1 MKNLVFSFILLLT
14 QSPVFSFVQT
24 PVQQPP
30 QENKEKAADSSAPSK
45 EKPSEKVSEAAKP
58 VAPKITQ
65 PLPFK
70 IGESLS
76 YDVSFERLIFSG
88 TIGDM
93 KLSVSKA
100 ENHQANLMTLKADLV
115 SKGFFPSL
123 FGIKVKDQFSAI
135 VSVEDF
141 GLFGSAKLRQEGKA
155 NTEEKNY
162 VNREQ
167 ERVTY
172 IFRDLANKSAEP
184 KVVETTCP
192 NWVQDIVSA
201 IYFIRTQELKEG
213 AVIPIPITDYGQ
225 NFTIEAI
232 IGKREEVKVDAG
244 KFKTIKV
251 ETKAFS
257 GRLIKKS
264 GELFLWF
271 SDDARRLPVKA
282 RVKVSGTTI
291 NIELKKIQQ

>member
-1 MKNLVFSFILLLT
+1 MMKVFLSLILLLV
-14 QSPVFSFVQT
+14 QLPVFSLTQT
-24 PVQQPP
+24 PR
-30 QENKEKAADSSAPSK
+30 QEGKEKAA
-45 EKPSEKVSEAAKP
+45 EKPAQENEKTADKLTTEDKAKS
-58 VAPKITQ
+58 VAPKISH

-70 IGESLS
+70 VGENLY

-93 KLSVSKA
+93 KLSVNKSEAGKP
-100 ENHQANLMTLKADLV
+100 NLIALKADLV

-123 FGIKVKDQFSAI
+123 FGIKVKDQFNAI
-135 VSVEDF
+135 VSTEDF
-141 GLFGSAKLRQEGKA
+141 GLYGSSKFRQEGKA
-155 NTEEKNY
+155 NTAEKNY
-162 VNREQ
+162 INRE
-167 ERVTY
+167 EGRVTY

-184 KVVETTCP
+184 KVVEGECP
-192 NWVQDIVSA
+192 NWVQDIISA

-225 NFTIEAI
+225 NYIIEAV
-232 IGKREEVKVDAG
+232 IGKHEEVKVDAG
-244 KFKTIKV
+244 KFNTIKV

-282 RVKVSGTTI
+282 RVKVSGTTV

>member
-1 MKNLVFSFILLLT
+1 MMKIFFGVILLLA
-14 QSPVFSFVQT
+14 QLPVFSFMRMPLQEGKERRAEQSV
-24 PVQQPP
+24 
-30 QENKEKAADSSAPSK
+30 QENETTVNNITIDDKAS
-45 EKPSEKVSEAAKP
+45 P
-58 VAPKITQ
+58 VVPKISQ

-70 IGESLS
+70 VGENLF

-100 ENHQANLMTLKADLV
+100 EAAKPNLIALKADLV
-115 SKGFFPSL
+115 SKGFFPTL
-123 FGIKVKDQFSAI
+123 FGIKVKDQFNAV
-135 VSVEDF
+135 VSTEDF
-141 GLFGSAKLRQEGKA
+141 GLLSSSKLRQEGKI
-155 NTEEKNY
+155 NTEEKNQ
-162 VNREQ
+162 VNRKQ
-167 ERVTY
+167 GRVTY
-172 IFRDLANKSAEP
+172 TFRDLANQSVEP
-184 KVVETTCP
+184 KILEAACP
-192 NWVQDIVSA
+192 NWVQDIISA

-213 AVIPIPITDYGQ
+213 AVIPVPITDYGQ
-225 NFTIEAI
+225 NFVIDVI

-291 NIELKKIQQ
+291 NIELKKFQQ

>member
-1 MKNLVFSFILLLT
+1 MMKIFFGVILLLA
-14 QSPVFSFVQT
+14 QLPVFSFMRMPLQEGKERRAEQSV
-24 PVQQPP
+24 
-30 QENKEKAADSSAPSK
+30 QENETTVNNITIDDKAS
-45 EKPSEKVSEAAKP
+45 P
-58 VAPKITQ
+58 VVPKISQ

-70 IGESLS
+70 VGENLF

-100 ENHQANLMTLKADLV
+100 EAAKPNLIALKADLV
-115 SKGFFPSL
+115 SKGFFPTL
-123 FGIKVKDQFSAI
+123 FGIKVKDQFNAV
-135 VSVEDF
+135 VSTEDF
-141 GLFGSAKLRQEGKA
+141 GLLSSSKLRQEGKV
-155 NTEEKNY
+155 NTEEKNQ
-162 VNREQ
+162 VNRKQ
-167 ERVTY
+167 GRVTY
-172 IFRDLANKSAEP
+172 TFRDLANQSVEP
-184 KVVETTCP
+184 KILEAACP
-192 NWVQDIVSA
+192 NWVQDIISA

-213 AVIPIPITDYGQ
+213 AVIPVPITDYGQ
-225 NFTIEAI
+225 NFVIDVI